1 MKQNEIIKQLKEDGY
16 TVQFPSIDTY
26 HQAAFVMIEGQCLN
40 IDTDADYEDVLAA
53 IESIK
58 TEKYNARLSS
68 WGGAREGAG
77 RPSTGRKQC
86 KFYLTEEEKESV
98 KEYIAQLR
106 S

>member
-1 MKQNEIIKQLKEDGY
+1 MKQSEIEKQLKEDGY
-16 TVQFPSIDTY
+16 KVEYRSIDTY
-26 HQAAFVMIEGQCLN
+26 HQHTFVIVEGQCLN

-86 KFYLTEEEKESV
+86 KFYLSEDEKEKV